1 MVTLLGAMTLM
12 LSFFHDLGDVF
23 RDPKTRVLLVWV
35 AILLGVGTIFYS
47 LTEGWN
53 VVDAFYF
60 SVITLTTVGFGDFSP
75 TTTVGKLFTVVYI
88 FWGLSI
94 IVAFANTLIKK
105 HAERIVTRANRRA
118 HASQTAAAASAAAPS
133 AVQETGQDG

>member
-23 RDPKTRVLLVWV
+23 RDPKTRALLIWV
-35 AILLGVGTIFYS
+35 AILLIVGTTVYS

-53 VVDAFYF
+53 AADAFYF

-94 IVAFANTLIKK
+94 IVAFANVLTKK
-105 HAERIVTRANRRA
+105 HAERIITRANHRA
-118 HASQTAAAASAAAPS
+118 GASQTTAAASAAATS
-133 AVQETGQDG
+133 AEQETGQNG

>member
-1 MVTLLGAMTLM
+1 MVALLGAMTLM

-23 RDPKTRVLLVWV
+23 RDPKSRALLIWV
-35 AILLGVGTIFYS
+35 AILLIVGTIFYS
-47 LTEGWN
+47 LTEGWH

-75 TTTVGKLFTVVYI
+75 TTTVGKLFTVIYI

-94 IVAFANTLIKK
+94 IVAFTNVLTKK
-105 HAERIVTRANRRA
+105 HAQRIVARANNRA
-118 HASQTAAAASAAAPS
+118 GASLTIAAATTSAD
-133 AVQETGQDG
+133 QETGQNG